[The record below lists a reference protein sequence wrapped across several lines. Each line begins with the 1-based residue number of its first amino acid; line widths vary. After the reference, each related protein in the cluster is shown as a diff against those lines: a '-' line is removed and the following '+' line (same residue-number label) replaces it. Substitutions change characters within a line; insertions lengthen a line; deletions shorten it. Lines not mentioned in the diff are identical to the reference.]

1 MLNLC
6 MKVFLVSFLFHFTQ
20 KLLLLLQVPR
30 DGALQIEGNLVSI
43 VCLKTVMWILIKG
56 RTISGQKY
64 IMVYFCQNHS

>member
-6 MKVFLVSFLFHFTQ
+6 MKVFLMSFLFHFTQ

-43 VCLKTVMWILIKG
+43 VCLKTVM
-56 RTISGQKY
+56 
-64 IMVYFCQNHS
+64 